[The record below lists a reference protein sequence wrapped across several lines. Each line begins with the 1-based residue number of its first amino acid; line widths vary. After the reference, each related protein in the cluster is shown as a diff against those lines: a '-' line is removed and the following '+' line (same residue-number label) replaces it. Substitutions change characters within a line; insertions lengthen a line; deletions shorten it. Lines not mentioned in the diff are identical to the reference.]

1 MELTPGQQRLVFVVV
16 VLALAGLGI
25 YLIQGRGSGGGTP
38 AAAPSASATTPRPSA
53 SAPSAASVPPST
65 VPAATPVSTAG
76 GAQIYQWLPFTA
88 ADLSAAAQTTL
99 TFAKD
104 YSTWSYTESAAAY
117 AAKFNGLATSTE
129 LATLKN
135 GYTTPGVAGRRTAD
149 KQVSTG
155 SGTIDSIRSFGTGQ
169 TSATGQP
176 SITFVVT
183 IDQQVT
189 STQPTSTVSNQYA
202 VTVVSS
208 GGAWLVHD
216 IELSK
221 LGNA

>member
-16 VLALAGLGI
+16 VLALVGLGI

-38 AAAPSASATTPRPSA
+38 AAAPTTPRPSA

-65 VPAATPVSTAG
+65 VPAASPVSTAG
-76 GAQIYQWLPFTA
+76 GAEIYQWLPFTA

-104 YSTWSYTESAAAY
+104 YATWSYTESAAAY
-117 AAKFNGLATSTE
+117 AAKFSGLVTSRE

-135 GYTTPGVAGRRTAD
+135 GYSTPGVAGPRAQN
-149 KQVSTG
+149 KQVSTS

-176 SITFVVT
+176 SITFAVT
-183 IDQQVT
+183 INQQVT

-208 GGAWLVHD
+208 GGAWLVYD

-221 LGNA
+221 LGNT

>member
-1 MELTPGQQRLVFVVV
+1 M
-16 VLALAGLGI
+16 AAGLGI

-38 AAAPSASATTPRPSA
+38 AAAPSTSATTPRPSA
-53 SAPSAASVPPST
+53 SAPSAASVPPSA
-65 VPAATPVSTAG
+65 VPSATPVSTAG

-117 AAKFNGLATSTE
+117 AAKFNGLVTATE

-135 GYTTPGVAGRRTAD
+135 GYSTSGVAGPRMAD

-155 SGTIDSIRSFGTGQ
+155 SGTIDSIRSFGGGPT
-169 TSATGQP
+169 
-176 SITFVVT
+176 SITFLVT
-183 IDQQVT
+183 INQQVT
-189 STQPTSTVSNQYA
+189 PPQPGSSPSNQYA
-202 VTVVSS
+202 ITVASS
-208 GGAWLVHD
+208 GSAWLVND

-221 LGNA
+221 LGNT